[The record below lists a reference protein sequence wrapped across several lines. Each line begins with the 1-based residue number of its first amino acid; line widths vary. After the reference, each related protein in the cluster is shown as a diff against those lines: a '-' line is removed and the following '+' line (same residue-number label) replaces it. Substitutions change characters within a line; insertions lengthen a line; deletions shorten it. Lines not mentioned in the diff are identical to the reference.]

1 MKRPNPVPG
10 VFRYHEVFPALT
22 IMGATFHFLA
32 IAAFALP
39 RS

>member
-10 VFRYHEVFPALT
+10 VFGYHEVFHALT
-22 IMGATFHFLA
+22 VMGATLHFIA
-32 IAAFALP
+32 IAGYALP

>member
-10 VFRYHEVFPALT
+10 VFGYHEVFHALT
-22 IMGATFHFLA
+22 VLGATFHFVA